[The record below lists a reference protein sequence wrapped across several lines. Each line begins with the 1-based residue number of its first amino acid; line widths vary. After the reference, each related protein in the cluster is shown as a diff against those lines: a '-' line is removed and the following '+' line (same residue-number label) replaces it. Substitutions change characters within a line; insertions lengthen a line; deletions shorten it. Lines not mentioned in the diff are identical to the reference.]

1 MVKYKQAIL
10 VNMSLKMTKGKIA
23 AQVAHASLD
32 AALNSIN
39 KKSFKKWR
47 QSGQGKIVLKC
58 PDTKTMIKLHRQ
70 AKSRKMTTSMTTD
83 AGITQVPPGSK
94 TALAIGPETEEN
106 LGKLISEFKLL

>member
-1 MVKYKQAIL
+1 MVIYKQAIL

-39 KKSFKKWR
+39 KKSFKEWR
-47 QSGQGKIVLKC
+47 RSGQGKIVLKC
-58 PDTKTMIKLHRQ
+58 PDTEMMIKLYGQ
-70 AKSRKMTTSMTTD
+70 AKSRNMITSMITD
-83 AGITQVPPGSK
+83 AGKTQVPPGSK

-106 LGKLISEFKLL
+106 LGKLVSKFKLL